1 MKVVRKEAQTWK
13 SSYDTDY
20 DGDDGIDDGDYNGD
34 DVGGGDGDGDGNDI
48 HLHPKWVHDDV
59 LKTHCPSSNALLR
72 GNVRAGNITIIVT
85 TITTS
90 IIITNYLKKDIY
102 MGLLMAQYSV
112 SSVIHGLLGPTPT
125 SKGSQSMKVSVYL
138 GIAKVIL
145 MIVMVL
151 MIMMN
156 GLWSVSI

>member
-1 MKVVRKEAQTWK
+1 
-13 SSYDTDY
+13 
-20 DGDDGIDDGDYNGD
+20 
-34 DVGGGDGDGDGNDI
+34 
-48 HLHPKWVHDDV
+48 
-59 LKTHCPSSNALLR
+59 
-72 GNVRAGNITIIVT
+72 
-85 TITTS
+85 
-90 IIITNYLKKDIY
+90 